1 MTDASDSHGADSSAI
16 ARILPAVYEALRE
29 LAHRRLLSE
38 RQGQT
43 LQTTELVHEAYL
55 RLQSGGNVPW
65 NSDAHFYCAAAEAM
79 RRILIERARRRQ
91 RLRHGGGLVR
101 LSIEDE
107 DVAVD
112 VAGDDILAISDALD
126 ELEKHD
132 RRVADVVRLRFFV
145 GFTVE
150 ETAQK
155 LGVSP
160 ATVKLDW
167 SFARAWLQRAIA
179 DGRGG
184 AKSGGGDGN
193 G

>member
-1 MTDASDSHGADSSAI
+1 MSQDPDIPGADAASI
-16 ARILPAVYEALRE
+16 DRILPAVYQALRD
-29 LAHRRLLSE
+29 LAHRRLTSE
-38 RQGQT
+38 RKDVA

-55 RLQSGGNVPW
+55 RLRTGGEATW

-101 LSIEDE
+101 VNIEE
-107 DVAVD
+107 HDVATG
-112 VAGDDILAISDALD
+112 VAHDDILAISDALD
-126 ELEKHD
+126 VLEQHD

-150 ETAQK
+150 ETAEK

-167 SFARAWLQRAIA
+167 AFARAWLQRAIA
-179 DGRGG
+179 EGRDGGGRG
-184 AKSGGGDGN
+184 
-193 G
+193 

>member
-1 MTDASDSHGADSSAI
+1 MNESDRNSADSTAI
-16 ARILPAVYEALRE
+16 ERILPTVYEALRA

-38 RQGQT
+38 RKGHT

-55 RLQSGGNVPW
+55 RLSAGGEAAW

-79 RRILIERARRRQ
+79 RRILIERARRRS

-101 LSIEDE
+101 ISLEDHDLASDVESE
-107 DVAVD
+107 D
-112 VAGDDILAISDALD
+112 IIAISDALD

-150 ETAQK
+150 ETAEK

-179 DGRGG
+179 EDRRGE
-184 AKSGGGDGN
+184 SRE
-193 G
+193 

>member
-1 MTDASDSHGADSSAI
+1 MPHEPDNSGTDPSAVD
-16 ARILPAVYEALRE
+16 RILPAVYEALRQ

-38 RQGQT
+38 RRGQT

-55 RLQSGGNVPW
+55 RLQSGGGAPW

-101 LSIEDE
+101 MSLEDH

-112 VAGDDILAISDALD
+112 VDHDAILAISSALD

-145 GFTVE
+145 GFSVE
-150 ETAQK
+150 ETAEK

-179 DGRGG
+179 EERE
-184 AKSGGGDGN
+184 GGGDG
-193 G
+193 

>member
-1 MTDASDSHGADSSAI
+1 MTHRPDDTGRDPSAV
-16 ARILPAVYEALRE
+16 ARILPTVYEALRE

-38 RQGQT
+38 RKGQT
-43 LQTTELVHEAYL
+43 LQTTDLVHEAYL
-55 RLQSGGNVPW
+55 RLQAGGGASW

-79 RRILIERARRRQ
+79 RRILIERARRRV

-101 LSIEDE
+101 MNIEDH

-112 VAGDDILAISDALD
+112 VAHDDVIAISDALD

-132 RRVADVVRLRFFV
+132 GRVADVVRLRFFV

-150 ETAQK
+150 ETAEK

-160 ATVKLDW
+160 ATVKNDW
-167 SFARAWLQRAIA
+167 AFARAWLQRAIA
-179 DGRGG
+179 EGREGGGRG
-184 AKSGGGDGN
+184 
-193 G
+193 

>member
-1 MTDASDSHGADSSAI
+1 MTNEYDYPGADSQAI
-16 ARILPAVYEALRE
+16 ARILPTVYEALRE

-38 RQGQT
+38 RRGQT

-55 RLQSGGNVPW
+55 RLQRGETSW
-65 NSDAHFYCAAAEAM
+65 NSDAHFYVAAAEAM
-79 RRILIERARRRQ
+79 RRILIERARRKK

-101 LSIEDE
+101 LNIEDH

-112 VAGDDILAISDALD
+112 AATEDILAISAALD
-126 ELEKHD
+126 ELERHD

-150 ETAQK
+150 ETAEK

-179 DGRGG
+179 DGRG
-184 AKSGGGDGN
+184 SERE
-193 G
+193 

>member
-1 MTDASDSHGADSSAI
+1 MTHDSNSHADSSAI
-16 ARILPAVYEALRE
+16 ERILPTVYEALRE

-38 RQGQT
+38 RKGHT

-55 RLQSGGNVPW
+55 RLKVGGNAPW
-65 NSDAHFYCAAAEAM
+65 SSDAHFYCAAAEAM
-79 RRILIERARRRQ
+79 RRILIERARRRK

-101 LSIEDE
+101 LSIEDH

-112 VAGDDILAISDALD
+112 VAADDILAISDALD

-150 ETAQK
+150 ETAEK

-179 DGRGG
+179 EGRRGG
-184 AKSGGGDGN
+184 DRG
-193 G
+193 

>member
-1 MTDASDSHGADSSAI
+1 MVHTPDPSSADASAI
-16 ARILPAVYEALRE
+16 ARILPTVYEALRE
-29 LAHRRLLSE
+29 LAHRRLLTE
-38 RQGQT
+38 RKGHT
-43 LQTTELVHEAYL
+43 LQTTELVHEAFL
-55 RLQSGGNVPW
+55 RLQTGGNAPW

-79 RRILIERARRRQ
+79 RRILIERARRRK

-101 LSIEDE
+101 LNIEDH
-107 DVAVD
+107 DVALD
-112 VAGDDILAISDALD
+112 AASDDILAISDALD

-150 ETAQK
+150 ETAEK

-179 DGRGG
+179 EGR
-184 AKSGGGDGN
+184 KDRGDG
-193 G
+193 

>member
-1 MTDASDSHGADSSAI
+1 MTHTPDPSCADASAV

-29 LAHRRLLSE
+29 RAHRRLHSE
-38 RQGQT
+38 RKEHT

-55 RLQSGGNVPW
+55 RLQTAGTAPW

-79 RRILIERARRRQ
+79 RRILIERARRRK

-101 LSIEDE
+101 LNIDE
-107 DVAVD
+107 HDIALD
-112 VAGDDILAISDALD
+112 AASDDILAISDALD
-126 ELEKHD
+126 ELEQHD

-150 ETAQK
+150 ETAEK

-179 DGRGG
+179 EGR
-184 AKSGGGDGN
+184 KTRGDG
-193 G
+193 

>member
-1 MTDASDSHGADSSAI
+1 MTHEPDHLNEDASAI
-16 ARILPAVYEALRE
+16 ARILPTVYEALRE

-38 RQGQT
+38 RKGHT

-55 RLQSGGNVPW
+55 RLQAGGNAAW

-79 RRILIERARRRQ
+79 RRILIERARRRK

-101 LSIEDE
+101 LNIEDE

-112 VAGDDILAISDALD
+112 VASDDILAISDALD
-126 ELEKHD
+126 ELEKHE

-150 ETAQK
+150 ETAEK

-167 SFARAWLQRAIA
+167 AFARAWLQRAVA
-179 DGRGG
+179 EGRR
-184 AKSGGGDGN
+184 GDKRG
-193 G
+193 

>member
-1 MTDASDSHGADSSAI
+1 MTQEFDRPSADSSAV

-29 LAHRRLLSE
+29 LAHRRLLHE
-38 RQGQT
+38 RKGQT

-55 RLQSGGNVPW
+55 RLQAGGNVPW

-79 RRILIERARRRQ
+79 RRILIERARRRR

-101 LSIEDE
+101 LNIEDQ

-112 VAGDDILAISDALD
+112 VGYDDILAVSDALD

-160 ATVKLDW
+160 GTVKLDW
-167 SFARAWLQRAIA
+167 AFARAWLQRAIA
-179 DGRGG
+179 ERR
-184 AKSGGGDGN
+184 GGDGD

>member
-1 MTDASDSHGADSSAI
+1 MTHESDHPGADSEAI

-29 LAHRRLLSE
+29 LAHRRLRSE
-38 RQGQT
+38 RKGYT
-43 LQTTELVHEAYL
+43 LQTTELVHETYL
-55 RLQSGGNVPW
+55 RLRSGGETTW

-79 RRILIERARRRQ
+79 RRILIERARRRG
-91 RLRHGGGLVR
+91 RLKHGGGLVR
-101 LSIEDE
+101 LNID
-107 DVAVD
+107 DQAIAAD
-112 VAGDDILAISDALD
+112 VAGDDILAISEALD
-126 ELEKHD
+126 QLEAHD

-150 ETAQK
+150 ETAEK

-179 DGRGG
+179 ERRRHG
-184 AKSGGGDGN
+184 
-193 G
+193 

>member
-1 MTDASDSHGADSSAI
+1 MYDRMTHEPEDHGGDSSAVD
-16 ARILPAVYEALRE
+16 RILPAVYEALRT
-29 LAHRRLLSE
+29 LAHRRLLNE
-38 RQGQT
+38 RKGQT

-55 RLQSGGNVPW
+55 RLQSGGEATW

-101 LSIEDE
+101 LNIEDHDIAT
-107 DVAVD
+107 DVAN
-112 VAGDDILAISDALD
+112 DDIIAISNALD
-126 ELEKHD
+126 ELERHD

-150 ETAQK
+150 ETAEK
-155 LGVSP
+155 LGISP

-179 DGRGG
+179 EGRGG
-184 AKSGGGDGN
+184 GGAS
-193 G
+193 

>member
-1 MTDASDSHGADSSAI
+1 MAHDPGNPGADSSAI
-16 ARILPAVYEALRE
+16 ERILPAVYEALRE

-38 RQGQT
+38 RKGQT

-55 RLQSGGNVPW
+55 RLQSGGDTPW

-79 RRILIERARRRQ
+79 RRILIERARRRS
-91 RLRHGGGLVR
+91 RLRHGGGLAR
-101 LSIEDE
+101 LNIEDH

-112 VAGDDILAISDALD
+112 VAHDNIIAISDALD

-150 ETAQK
+150 ETAEK

-179 DGRGG
+179 EGQ
-184 AKSGGGDGN
+184 GGDGD

>member
-1 MTDASDSHGADSSAI
+1 MSHTEDNNADASAI
-16 ARILPAVYEALRE
+16 ARILPTVYEALRE
-29 LAHRRLLSE
+29 LAHRRLSSE
-38 RQGQT
+38 RKGYT

-55 RLQSGGNVPW
+55 RLQSGGDKPW

-79 RRILIERARRRQ
+79 RRILIERARRRS

-101 LSIEDE
+101 LSLEDQ
-107 DVAVD
+107 DVAID
-112 VAGDDILAISDALD
+112 AAGDDILAISDALD

-150 ETAQK
+150 ETAEK

-179 DGRGG
+179 EGRRGEQ
-184 AKSGGGDGN
+184 SG
-193 G
+193 

>member
-1 MTDASDSHGADSSAI
+1 MAQPPDKPGSHSSAVD
-16 ARILPAVYEALRE
+16 RILPAVYEALRD

-38 RQGQT
+38 RKGRT

-55 RLQSGGNVPW
+55 RLQAGGEAPW

-101 LSIEDE
+101 LHIDEE
-107 DVAVD
+107 DVAAN
-112 VAGDDILAISDALD
+112 VAHDDIIAISDALD
-126 ELEKHD
+126 DLEKHD

-150 ETAQK
+150 ETAEK

-160 ATVKLDW
+160 GTVKLDW
-167 SFARAWLQRAIA
+167 AFARAWLQRAIA
-179 DGRGG
+179 GGRGG
-184 AKSGGGDGN
+184 DGH

>member
-1 MTDASDSHGADSSAI
+1 MTNESDHNHADASAI
-16 ARILPAVYEALRE
+16 ERILPTVYEALRE
-29 LAHRRLLSE
+29 LAHRRLLNE
-38 RQGQT
+38 RKGHT

-55 RLQSGGNVPW
+55 RLQAGGKAPW

-79 RRILIERARRRQ
+79 RRILIERARRRS

-101 LSIEDE
+101 LSIGDQ
-107 DVAVD
+107 DVAAD
-112 VAGDDILAISDALD
+112 VASEDILAISDALD
-126 ELEKHD
+126 ELEKHE

-150 ETAQK
+150 ETAEK

-167 SFARAWLQRAIA
+167 AFARAWLQRAIA
-179 DGRGG
+179 EGRRGG
-184 AKSGGGDGN
+184 ERG
-193 G
+193 

>member
-1 MTDASDSHGADSSAI
+1 MAQSPNTPGADSSAVE
-16 ARILPAVYEALRE
+16 RILPAVYEALRA

-38 RQGQT
+38 RRGQT

-55 RLQSGGNVPW
+55 RLQAGGGVAW

-79 RRILIERARRRQ
+79 RRILIERARRRG
-91 RLRHGGGLVR
+91 RLRHGGGLAR
-101 LSIEDE
+101 LSIEDH

-112 VAGDDILAISDALD
+112 VAHDDIIAISDALD

-150 ETAQK
+150 ETAEK

-167 SFARAWLQRAIA
+167 AFARAWLQRAIA
-179 DGRGG
+179 EGRGG
-184 AKSGGGDGN
+184 TGRG
-193 G
+193 

>member
-1 MTDASDSHGADSSAI
+1 MSQEPERPNADLSAI
-16 ARILPAVYEALRE
+16 ERILPTVYEALRE

-38 RQGQT
+38 RKGHT

-55 RLQSGGNVPW
+55 RLRASGDAGW
-65 NSDAHFYCAAAEAM
+65 NNDAHFYCAAAEAM
-79 RRILIERARRRQ
+79 RRILIERARRRK

-101 LSIEDE
+101 LNIEDH

-112 VAGDDILAISDALD
+112 VASDDILAVNDALD
-126 ELEKHD
+126 ELERHD

-150 ETAQK
+150 ETAEK

-167 SFARAWLQRAIA
+167 AFARAWLQRAMA
-179 DGRGG
+179 EGRRRDDHG
-184 AKSGGGDGN
+184 
-193 G
+193 

>member
-1 MTDASDSHGADSSAI
+1 MTQEPDDTPGADSSAV

-29 LAHRRLLSE
+29 LAHRRLRSE
-38 RQGQT
+38 RRGQT
-43 LQTTELVHEAYL
+43 LETTELVHEAYL
-55 RLQSGGNVPW
+55 RLQAAGDVSW

-79 RRILIERARRRQ
+79 RRILIDRARRRQ

-101 LSIEDE
+101 LSIEDD
-107 DVAVD
+107 DVAVGVAQDD
-112 VAGDDILAISDALD
+112 VLAISDALD

-167 SFARAWLQRAIA
+167 TFARAWLQRAIA
-179 DGRGG
+179 EGRR
-184 AKSGGGDGN
+184 GDGH